1 MVNLLEHNYRTWC
14 SLHRTAPSAS
24 PFKKVLRD
32 ALDESGVAEQR
43 VMLVDTDG
51 YVRSQT
57 SVLHLRRAA
66 RKNPKHSCGTAS
78 GHTPPKGS
86 ALRFLHLS
94 LIHI

>member
-14 SLHRTAPSAS
+14 SLHRTPPSAS

-51 YVRSQT
+51 YVRS
-57 SVLHLRRAA
+57 RAV
-66 RKNPKHSCGTAS
+66 
-78 GHTPPKGS
+78 
-86 ALRFLHLS
+86 
-94 LIHI
+94 